1 MRCSSADVF
10 LRRTLRRRSRELTLQ
25 VCKTSV
31 SYETSSKSHA
41 SKSPKRVFRTRL
53 PPKVSGKVHRNTHTS
68 SSPAKQFRDSSPSKQ
83 HPLTRQSRC
92 HSDIHLHHNSQPH
105 DSLRQPRKFARPHL
119 QHARNVTSATPRNLT
134 IPCNVPQKL
143 HFHASKDRHKVLCL
157 PRKVT
162 ISYLHAFS
170 KVYTT
175 PQVWND
181 FDTF

>member
-134 IPCNVPQKL
+134 IPCACHGSSASTPQ
-143 HFHASKDRHKVLCL
+143 RPHKVLRL

-162 ISYLHAFS
+162 ISYHVSFTQQNLE
-170 KVYTT
+170 
-175 PQVWND
+175 
-181 FDTF
+181 